1 MIQTVNLH
9 DFRQAFHDCGRGEQ
23 FSYEALG
30 LIFEYFEQLE
40 QDTGAPYELDVI
52 ALCCD
57 IAEMTAEKVI
67 NDYCVDVDYCI
78 DVKNDASPQE
88 IHTDAI
94 NFLNDNTSVIGET
107 DTTVIFCQF

>member
-30 LIFEYFEQLE
+30 LIFDWFEQLE
-40 QDTGAPYELDVI
+40 QDTGTPTELDVI

-94 NFLNDNTSVIGET
+94 NFLNDNTSEIGQT
-107 DTTVIFCQF
+107 DDTIIFFQF

>member
-30 LIFEYFEQLE
+30 LIFDWFEQLE
-40 QDTGAPYELDVI
+40 QDTGTPYELDVI

-57 IAEMTAEKVI
+57 ISERSTDDIRA
-67 NDYCVDVDYCI
+67 DYELDTDTDVLKY
-78 DVKNDASPQE
+78 
-88 IHTDAI
+88 
-94 NFLNDNTSVIGET
+94 LNHHTSVIG
-107 DTTVIFCQF
+107 DTSDAIIFIQF